1 MKPICRV
8 CGNSYVGTSVFGTY
22 VCNSC
27 DTRLEAEVARL
38 TTERNDAQTN
48 GVTTAN
54 YWMDRAEKAEAERDA
69 LLGVNQCYICGGP
82 ATSHWCDLHRPS
94 LLCRAQ
100 TKGTT

>member
-1 MKPICRV
+1 VRQLRDVLGK
-8 CGNSYVGTSVFGTY
+8 SVH
-22 VCNSC
+22 VDIAN
-27 DTRLEAEVARL
+27 EAAARIVALREKVEIERQAANHWF
-38 TTERNDAQTN
+38 TEANDEHN
-48 GVTTAN
+48 
-54 YWMDRAEKAEAERDA
+54 RAEKAEAERDA